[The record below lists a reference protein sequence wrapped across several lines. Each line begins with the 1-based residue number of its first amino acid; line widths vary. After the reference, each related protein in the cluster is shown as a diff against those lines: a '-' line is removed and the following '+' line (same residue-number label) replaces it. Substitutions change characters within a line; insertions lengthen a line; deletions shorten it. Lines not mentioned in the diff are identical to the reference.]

1 MSANKTLPSLSQK
14 AQDAIKS
21 AGLDNI
27 ITSPAQ
33 SMIVRMVVGAA
44 IAFAAT
50 RWFKVEL
57 NEQQIGDYVEI
68 AILVVSG
75 ATIMWKRWSS
85 TRTLKSVQEAANE
98 SVQAI
103 LGTPGAQ
110 REILQFLQKTN
121 PRVHDVTVQLLEEL
135 QDAGSQVPKRVQAL
149 ADAALAL
156 SDPGARKAYLAGLKA
171 ALDEDDYTAVV
182 ACVTAIVAS
191 QTAPEQK
198 PETPPSE

>member
-14 AQDAIKS
+14 AQAAIKS
-21 AGLDNI
+21 AGLDNT
-27 ITSPAQ
+27 ITSPTQ
-33 SMIVRMVVGAA
+33 SVIVRMVVGSAV
-44 IAFAAT
+44 AFAAT

-68 AILVVSG
+68 AILAVSG
-75 ATIMWKRWSS
+75 LVIVWKRWSA
-85 TRTLKSVQEAANE
+85 TRSVKSVQEAASE

-103 LGTPGAQ
+103 LGTPGAR
-110 REILQFLQKTN
+110 REILQFLQRTN

-135 QDAGSQVPKRVQAL
+135 QDAGSQVPRRVQVL

-156 SDPGARKAYLAGLKA
+156 KDPATRKAYLSGLKA
-171 ALDEDDYTAVV
+171 TLDEDDYTAVV
-182 ACVTAIVAS
+182 ACVTATVAS
-191 QTAPEQK
+191 QPEPK